1 MNGATRFFELVQTSK
16 RILLISDG
24 RPDGDSIGSTTAMWA
39 WLSTQEKELG
49 LFCKEIIPRTLR
61 VLVGTDQF
69 TSDVSIFAQP
79 WDLLIIHDASDRL
92 HGGIEEGLPLLPKPT
107 PLINIDHHTTNKLYG
122 DLNIVETNACST
134 TEVLHR
140 LFTHLGVDIKK
151 DMATSLMAGL
161 LTDTSSFSNGG
172 TTVGGL
178 RAGADL
184 LRKGADLEAVRASL
198 RAGKTLKA
206 THLVGTALSRLKKL
220 PAYDLAVT
228 YLLPEDLAGLAD
240 DESKGS
246 VTNILQAI
254 NGETEAILQL
264 LDEGK
269 GFVTGSMRS
278 TRRDISRFCQA
289 LGGGGHK
296 RAAGFKVP
304 GTLDTSGDWIRVVQ
318 KTPEI

>member
-1 MNGATRFFELVQTSK
+1 MNGAKEFLEMIRASK

-61 VLVGTDQF
+61 VLVGTDHF
-69 TSDVSIFAQP
+69 TSDVSIFSQP

-107 PLINIDHHTTNKLYG
+107 PLINIDHHITNRLYG

-140 LFTHLGVDIKK
+140 LFTHLKVEISK

-206 THLVGTALSRLKKL
+206 THLIGAAFSRLKKL
-220 PAYDLAVT
+220 ATHDLVVT
-228 YLLPEDLAGLAD
+228 YLLPEDLAGIAD
-240 DESKGS
+240 DESRGS
-246 VTNILQAI
+246 ITNVLQAI

-264 LDEGK
+264 FDEGK
-269 GFVTGSMRS
+269 GFVVGSMRS

-304 GTLDTSGDWIRVVQ
+304 GTLENSGDWVRITQ
-318 KTPEI
+318 KPLK